1 MNKKEKDL
9 LLKYDKDFI
18 KIIDFYVFNCPVQ
31 DKDKCKVSQMS
42 NTFEDRGIVGQK
54 LSSLLK
60 DIVKRINTVFLSK
73 IYEYDTNNK
82 TKYDMENTNKQLN
95 KLVKNC
101 NHTEYMYLY
110 ENSSYGKL
118 KSIFYYLRCSIAH
131 GDFIIDNNYIIGQTK
146 KKDTINCK
154 YKISIKT
161 LITLIDIV
169 ENFNV
174 KSKK

>member
-1 MNKKEKDL
+1 
-9 LLKYDKDFI
+9 
-18 KIIDFYVFNCPVQ
+18 
-31 DKDKCKVSQMS
+31 
-42 NTFEDRGIVGQK
+42 
-54 LSSLLK
+54 K
-60 DIVKRINTVFLSK
+60 DIVKRINTIFLSK

-82 TKYDMENTNKQLN
+82 TKYDMENSNKQLN

-131 GDFIIDNNYIIGQTK
+131 CDFIINNNYIIGQTK

-154 YKISIKT
+154 YKIFIKT

-169 ENFNV
+169 ENLNV